1 MHGFLAAAA
10 AFAALSVVAAV
21 VGRRAVP
28 SPPAAVAVVVVVAGV
43 VGGLL
48 PGSPTG
54 VAWFDALLRM
64 AAVAVV
70 VGVGS
75 YVPVVVLGLGGV
87 ALAAAAG
94 DGPGAWAAGGAAGAA
109 VAVVVNRL
117 DGPVLRALV
126 AAGLALG
133 AFDLE
138 RPTLDGG
145 TGAVAVG
152 VLAVVVV
159 VGMARLPRR
168 ERRWAWTGAGAV
180 VALMVAATAGGVVAA
195 LGARSHVEAG
205 VDAAR
210 AGLTAAR
217 RGDTAPAAEALA
229 RARASFEAGRRRMAP
244 WWSRP
249 AAAVPVVAQHRR
261 ALASLTA
268 TGAEVA
274 AVGSRL
280 AQASDPAGLRVEGG
294 RVPLE
299 AVRSL
304 EGSAAEAERV
314 LSEALEE
321 LGDVASPWLVAP
333 VGDRLEDLTSRIER
347 ASGEARSLAAATRLA
362 GPMLGA
368 GGERHYF
375 LALQTPAEGRGSG
388 GFLGSFAE
396 LSAADGTLRLGRVG
410 RTADLNTGGGPRQV
424 TAPDDYLDRYGRFD
438 PHLLW
443 QNVNMTPDFPTAAGV
458 MAGLYPQSGGRPV
471 DGVIAVDPHGLAA
484 ILRAVGPVSVARWPV
499 PITADN
505 AVPMLLHE
513 QYVRFQGTTRE
524 DFLADV
530 TQAVWQ
536 RVTTRPSGLVE
547 LGRALGGA
555 VADKHVMVTA
565 TRADQ
570 QAGLVELGV
579 AGAMAPVEDDFVGL
593 VTQNASGNKIDW
605 FLHRALDYRVEV
617 DPASGEV
624 SAVATVTLT
633 NRSPARG
640 LPDYVIGSAVKP
652 PLPTGTNRT
661 YVSLYSPWGVTAATL
676 SGLPVGLE
684 SQQELGRNV
693 YSAYVDIPPGGS
705 VVLEVRLE
713 GTRRRGTGPYEV
725 VVHRQP
731 VVHPDDVRVSVAAAN
746 GEWEVCGVRGCSA
759 ERSALVALVRDRR
772 LSWRLA
778 ER

>member
-28 SPPAAVAVVVVVAGV
+28 SSPAGVAVVVVAAAVA
-43 VGGLL
+43 GGLL
-48 PGSPTG
+48 PGAPTG

-64 AAVAVV
+64 AAVAAV
-70 VGVGS
+70 VGAGS
-75 YVPVVVLGLGGV
+75 YAPVVVLGVAGV

-109 VAVVVNRL
+109 VAMAVNRL
-117 DGPVLRALV
+117 DARVLRALV
-126 AAGLALG
+126 AAALGLG

-138 RPTLDGG
+138 RPTVDGG

-159 VGMARLPRR
+159 IGMARLPRGG
-168 ERRWAWTGAGAV
+168 RRWAWAGAGVLV
-180 VALMVAATAGGVVAA
+180 VVVVAATAGGVLAA
-195 LGARSHVEAG
+195 LGARRHVEAG

-210 AGLTAAR
+210 LGLTAAR
-217 RGDTAPAAEALA
+217 RGDTAPAAESLD
-229 RARASFEAGRRRMAP
+229 RAQASFEAGRRRMEP

-274 AVGSRL
+274 AAGAAL
-280 AQASDPAGLRVEGG
+280 ARASDPAGLTLQAG

-299 AVRSL
+299 AVTSV
-304 EGSAAEAERV
+304 EGSAAEADRV
-314 LSEALEE
+314 LSDALND
-321 LGDVASPWLVAP
+321 LGDVRSPWLVAP
-333 VGDRLEDLTSRIER
+333 VADRLDELTARIDR
-347 ASGEARSLAAATRLA
+347 ARVEANTLAGATRLA
-362 GPMLGA
+362 RFML

-375 LALQTPAEGRGSG
+375 LALQTPAEGRGAG

-396 LSAADGTLRLGRVG
+396 LSAVDGALRLGRVG
-410 RTADLNTGGGPRQV
+410 RTADLNTGGGPRQL
-424 TAPDDYLDRYGRFD
+424 TAPDDYLARYGRFD

-458 MAGLYPQSGGRPV
+458 MAGLYPQSGGRAV

-484 ILRAVGPVSVARWPV
+484 MLRAVGPVSVARWPV

-505 AVPMLLHE
+505 AVPVLLHE
-513 QYVRFQGTTRE
+513 QYVRFQGANRV

-530 TQAVWQ
+530 MEAVWQ
-536 RVTTRPSGLVE
+536 RITTRPSGLVE

-565 TRADQ
+565 TRGDE
-570 QAGLVELGV
+570 QAALVELGV
-579 AGAMAPVEDDFVGL
+579 SGAMARVGDDFIGV

-617 DPASGEV
+617 DPASGDV

-633 NRSPARG
+633 NRSPVRG
-640 LPDYVIGSAVKP
+640 LPDYVIGSALRP
-652 PLPTGTNRT
+652 PLPTGINRT
-661 YVSLYSPWGVTAATL
+661 YVSLYSPWGVTGATL
-676 SGLPVGLE
+676 GGQPLGLE
-684 SQQELGRNV
+684 SQQELGRHV
-693 YSAYVDIPPGGS
+693 HSAYVDIPPGGS
-705 VVLEVRLE
+705 VVLEVHFA
-713 GTRRRGTGPYEV
+713 GTRRRGAVPYDV

-731 VVHPDDVRVSVAAAN
+731 VVHPDDVRVSVSAV
-746 GEWEVCGVRGCSA
+746 GEWEVCGLRDCSA
-759 ERSALVALVRDRR
+759 ERAAEVQLVRDRR
-772 LSWRLA
+772 LTWRLA

>member
-10 AFAALSVVAAV
+10 AFAALSVFAAV
-21 VGRRAVP
+21 AGRRFVP
-28 SPPAAVAVVVVVAGV
+28 SPPAAVAVVVLAAAVA
-43 VGGLL
+43 GGLL
-48 PGSPTG
+48 PGSPSG
-54 VAWFDALLRM
+54 AAWFDALLRV

-70 VGVGS
+70 VGVGA
-75 YVPVVVLGLGGV
+75 YAPLVVLALGGV

-94 DGPGAWAAGGAAGAA
+94 HGPAAWAAGGAAGAA
-109 VAVVVNRL
+109 VAMVVGGVDAR
-117 DGPVLRALV
+117 VLRAAV
-126 AAGLALG
+126 AAALALA

-138 RPTLDGG
+138 RPTVDGG

-152 VLAVVVV
+152 VLAVVVLG
-159 VGMARLPRR
+159 GMARLPGR
-168 ERRWAWTGAGAV
+168 ERRWAWAGAGVLAV
-180 VALMVAATAGGVVAA
+180 VVVAATAGGVLAA
-195 LGARSHVEAG
+195 LGARRHVESG

-210 AGLTAAR
+210 SGLTAAR
-217 RGDTAPAAEALA
+217 RGDTAPAAEALD
-229 RARASFEAGRRRMAP
+229 RAQASFEAGRQRMEP
-244 WWSRP
+244 WWARP

-274 AVGSRL
+274 AAGSRL
-280 AQASDPAGLRVEGG
+280 ARASDPAGLRVESG

-347 ASGEARSLAAATRLA
+347 ALGEAHSLAAATRLA
-362 GPMLGA
+362 RPMLGA
-368 GGERHYF
+368 DGERHYF
-375 LALQTPAEGRGSG
+375 LALQTPAEGRGAG

-396 LSAADGTLRLGRVG
+396 LSAVEGALRLGRVG
-410 RTADLNTGGGPRQV
+410 RTSDLNTGGGPRQV

-471 DGVIAVDPHGLAA
+471 DGVIAIDPHGLAA
-484 ILRAVGPVSVARWPV
+484 VLRAVGPVSVARWPV

-505 AVPMLLHE
+505 AVPVLLHE
-513 QYVRFQGTTRE
+513 QYVRFQGANRV

-530 TQAVWQ
+530 MEAVWQ
-536 RVTTRPSGLVE
+536 RITTRPSGLVE

-555 VADKHVMVTA
+555 VADKHVMVAA
-565 TRADQ
+565 TRVEE

-593 VTQNASGNKIDW
+593 VTQNAGGNKIDW

-633 NRSPARG
+633 NRSPAQG
-640 LPDYVIGSAVKP
+640 LPDYVIGSALKP

-661 YVSLYSPWGVTAATL
+661 YLSLYSPWGVRGATL
-676 SGLPVGLE
+676 GGQPFSLE
-684 SQQELGRNV
+684 SQDELGRYV

-705 VVLEVRLE
+705 VVLEVQLA
-713 GTRRRGTGPYEV
+713 GTRPRGAGPYEV

-731 VVHPDDVRVSVAAAN
+731 VVHPDDVRVSVAAAD
-746 GEWEVCGVRGCSA
+746 GEWEVCGLRGCSA
-759 ERSALVALVRDRR
+759 ERSADVALVRDRR

-778 ER
+778 AR